1 LYYRQTK
8 YKNEPQKLPRQ
19 LFRLRI
25 KDKRKKNQEQDSK
38 ERSPKKLKKK
48 EDSQKTKKDG
58 SSKSTGLKSALY
70 ESPTKTKI

>member
-1 LYYRQTK
+1 
-8 YKNEPQKLPRQ
+8 

-48 EDSQKTKKDG
+48 EDSQKTKKG
-58 SSKSTGLKSALY
+58 WFLQKHRIEERAIREPYKNY
-70 ESPTKTKI
+70 KI

>member
-1 LYYRQTK
+1 
-8 YKNEPQKLPRQ
+8 

-48 EDSQKTKKDG
+48 EDSQKTKKG
-58 SSKSTGLKSALY
+58 WFLQKHRIEERAIREPYKNH
-70 ESPTKTKI
+70 KI